1 MSLKEAAKTFEF
13 LEDVETN
20 ELLVYNETVKK

>member
-1 MSLKEAAKTFEF
+1 MRLLEAVKAFEF